1 MPKEAKHNRQG
12 YAEWVDRILN
22 QSEGYRLPHNWTR
35 GTPKA
40 SPLPTSATYEGVYYG
55 HPSELGPKFHK
66 DWKALWVQEDSD
78 FKQMMYHK

>member
-22 QSEGYRLPHNWTR
+22 QKEGYRMAHNWTR

-40 SPLPTSATYEGVYYG
+40 PPLPTSATYDGIVHYFRC
-55 HPSELGPKFHK
+55 K
-66 DWKALWVQEDSD
+66 
-78 FKQMMYHK
+78 KQRHLMKWRCTNTRVLPGL